1 MVSLSRLMNIHIFA
15 KIFSQRI
22 KKIYCINND
31 SKNTN
36 GFISKAK
43 EAALKAKPLFYY
55 PVKKTF

>member
-43 EAALKAKPLFYY
+43 EAA
-55 PVKKTF
+55 